1 MPGKK
6 TKAKA
11 KTSVAGSPDDQLH
24 SFIGDIPSADGWTP
38 VIDILCN
45 HLDLP
50 ERPSTRNGLKRVHAN
65 FENIYGRLEK
75 TYTRS
80 ASDVRV
86 KGGIAGIY
94 ARMCV
99 DSILRTML
107 FRKGFLKQIFPLLEI
122 PSCRHLALRSL
133 TTITHHVIS
142 ALVACLKD
150 FADDPKVVELA
161 IITISHCFIAAL
173 CDDGVKMDPGLARSF
188 DHLDVVK
195 TVTEALHKP
204 SLSRV
209 MVDHSVQ
216 LLAAST
222 IHCKIPFGCTTP
234 MKLMACASKP
244 APPHLN
250 EILRAYGFEKC
261 ELTIIMK
268 TSLDYQ
274 RAMIASVQS
283 HDLYSLGLSLASFIT
298 RTEFSISDGM
308 FETENPVTGRREILD
323 SGLPFKLWGDALPHC
338 AKAIRDRGFPK
349 QVDLADILD
358 MKYHIMR
365 QRIPEAVKI
374 ANVALARNPGLAYAY
389 YALSLAADT
398 RDGLRAAK
406 KGMKCADITPF
417 LRFQMMQRAVEHA
430 GEMGIQMVQDASGAD
445 DKKWV
450 EGIAFLASALE
461 DSKAYIA
468 GAPPDNRHMKN
479 MLYWYI
485 LLRITM
491 EEDISADLAGYQG
504 FIRRL
509 KIADDFSNWVGV
521 PPPKTVFR
529 LTQQTVV
536 KLFPEA
542 AEEWDD
548 FMTNLGT
555 DQPSPLPSAEKA
567 EDDLAVWLGD
577 MDLEDGQRAEHF
589 QPARFNNGEIAL
601 YRCSWC
607 GNPSVA
613 LRKCAGCS
621 KTRYCDASCQ
631 RLHWKEHKKACVAD
645 DKVSK

>member
-1 MPGKK
+1 MPTLKIYMVAWRGR
-6 TKAKA
+6 TREARP
-11 KTSVAGSPDDQLH
+11 TFGLRAGSLEYMLACA
-24 SFIGDIPSADGWTP
+24 STPSCEP
-38 VIDILCN
+38 CYSV
-45 HLDLP
+45 
-50 ERPSTRNGLKRVHAN
+50 K
-65 FENIYGRLEK
+65 
-75 TYTRS
+75 
-80 ASDVRV
+80 VR
-86 KGGIAGIY
+86 
-94 ARMCV
+94 
-99 DSILRTML
+99 
-107 FRKGFLKQIFPLLEI
+107 FLKQIFPLLEI
-122 PSCRHLALRSL
+122 PSCRHLALQWQIAKSYRPL
-133 TTITHHVIS
+133 LRV
-142 ALVACLKD
+142 LKD

-188 DHLDVVK
+188 DLLDVVK

-209 MVDHSVQ
+209 MVDHSFLVAG
-216 LLAAST
+216 LRSKDW
-222 IHCKIPFGCTTP
+222 IFRCTC
-234 MKLMACASKP
+234 LGGLP

-268 TSLDYQ
+268 TSVDYQ

-491 EEDISADLAGYQG
+491 EEDISADLGEIRG

-548 FMTNLGT
+548 FMTNFGT
-555 DQPSPLPSAEKA
+555 DQPSPLPSVEKA

-589 QPARFNNGEIAL
+589 QPAKFNNGEIAL

-607 GNPSVA
+607 GNPS
-613 LRKCAGCS
+613 GCS